1 LTTKSITYHFPE
13 VYRLELETSPTHK
26 VKNAKIIHG
35 FSYRPVER
43 ILAGGNK
50 SVHEAVYI
58 VERICGLCSHAHA
71 TAFCQAVEGCF
82 GLTPPP
88 AARSVRTLIAELER
102 VVDHLLNLGEVVHV
116 LKLDNLFQSL
126 WEFRKKVTR
135 LCEDLTGK
143 RVHFGIN
150 CIGGVTWAPSAKK
163 TDETLAAVE
172 PMKNQSI
179 YLGEMFVAQVQPLL
193 KNRGIFKAEPGQ
205 IAGTG
210 PNLRAFG
217 DRRDV
222 RLTQPYAAYGSLKI
236 NEFLADA
243 GDAWARV
250 WVRLGELPQS
260 FDILQQVLDHFRSGD
275 LVDRPSHSRL
285 MKSEA
290 TSSVEAPRGEDK
302 HSVKVSPAGTVLD
315 LAITVPTLRIIPY
328 LEQSLAGADSRD
340 VDAIVASFDLCLA
353 CKDST

>member
-1 LTTKSITYHFPE
+1 MTTKSITYHFPE
-13 VYRLELETSPTHK
+13 VYRLELELSPNHK
-26 VKNAKIIHG
+26 VKNAKIVHG

-58 VERICGLCSHAHA
+58 VERICGLCSYAHA
-71 TAFCQAVEGCF
+71 TAFCQAVEDCF

-102 VVDHLLNLGEVVHV
+102 VADHLLNLGEVVQV
-116 LKLDNLFQSL
+116 LKLQGLFQTL
-126 WEFRKKVTR
+126 WAFRKKVTH
-135 LCEDLTGK
+135 LCETLTGK

-150 CIGGVTWAPSAKK
+150 CIGGVTWAPSAAK
-163 TDETLAAVE
+163 TDETLAAVAH
-172 PMKNQSI
+172 MKDQSMQ
-179 YLGEMFVAQVQPLL
+179 LGEMFVEQAQPLL
-193 KNRGIFKAEPGQ
+193 KSRGIFKAEPGQ

-217 DRRDV
+217 DRRDI
-222 RLTQPYAAYGSLKI
+222 RRTHPYAAYGSI
-236 NEFLADA
+236 EIREFLADA
-243 GDAWARV
+243 GDAWARI

-260 FDILQQVLDHFRSGD
+260 FDILRQLLDHFRSGD

-290 TSSVEAPRGEDK
+290 TSRVEAPRGEDK
-302 HSVKVSPAGTVLD
+302 HYVRISPEGTVLD

-328 LEQSLAGADSRD
+328 LERSLVGADARD

-353 CKDST
+353 CRDST